1 MRLQVHT
8 KKSLR
13 KVVFARGLGVPIVM
27 HHDYVTGGFTT
38 NTSLTYYYHDN
49 GLLPAKIFSKFFF
62 IERGFDLPRK
72 RRTRPLMYGS
82 GAEPL
87 HKGLGQHLY
96 IS

>member
-62 IERGFDLPRK
+62 YREGL
-72 RRTRPLMYGS
+72 RPS
-82 GAEPL
+82 
-87 HKGLGQHLY
+87 
-96 IS
+96 